1 MKTCCYLGQK
11 LLPSRDL
18 HPGDLARGAS
28 QLAACR
34 FCLAAQLKFRNPAQ
48 LAWGLPKWMLKRASP
63 MVLHTRRW
71 VPPVI
76 L

>member
-1 MKTCCYLGQK
+1 MKTCCYLGQQ

-18 HPGDLARGAS
+18 HPGDWARGAS

-34 FCLAAQLKFRNPAQ
+34 FCLGALLKFRNHAQ
-48 LAWGLPKWMLKRASP
+48 LAWGLLKWMLKRTSP
-63 MVLHTRRW
+63 MVLRTRRL